1 MFLISQ
7 YFVIVFLVFVV
18 MLIGGIL
25 AYVFREKVVQT
36 MRQEMYSSLR
46 LYGNNRP
53 ITLAWDETQIR
64 LKCCG
69 IESYHDWQG
78 AIPESCCQE
87 AYGGQRKPCVNN
99 PTPFSLHVDGCR
111 NVTTEFIREHANIIA
126 STGISVAILLL
137 FALIFSL
144 ILFKSIE

>member
-1 MFLISQ
+1 M
-7 YFVIVFLVFVV
+7 VV
-18 MLIGGIL
+18 GGIL
-25 AYVFREKVVQT
+25 GYVFREKVVQT
-36 MRQEMYSSLR
+36 MRQEMYSTLR

-87 AYGGQRKPCVNN
+87 AYGGQRKPCVDA
-99 PTPFSLHVDGCR
+99 PTPYTLHVNGCR
-111 NVTTEFIREHANIIA
+111 NVTTEFIREHAAIIA
-126 STGISVAILLL
+126 GTGLGVSVILLL
-137 FALIFSL
+137 AMIFSF
-144 ILFKSIE
+144 ILFRSIE

>member
-1 MFLISQ
+1 MLFISQ

-53 ITLAWDETQIR
+53 VTLAWDETQIR

-126 STGISVAILLL
+126 SSGISVAILLL

>member
-1 MFLISQ
+1 
-7 YFVIVFLVFVV
+7 

-126 STGISVAILLL
+126 STGISVAIILL